1 MNKKWW
7 KEAVVYQ
14 IYPRSFM
21 DSNGDG
27 IGDLQGVI
35 QKLDY
40 IKDLGVDVIWMSPF
54 FKSPNDDNGYDISD
68 YCDIMDEFGTM
79 EDFDQLLNEIHNR
92 KLKLMIDLV
101 VNHTSDEHEWFKQ
114 AISDPGSPYR
124 DYYFFRDGKNGG
136 PPNNWASHFGFSAW
150 EKEPFGDQ
158 YFLHL
163 YTKKQ
168 PDLNWDNPS
177 VRREVYKIMQ
187 FWVDKGVDGFRMDV
201 INYISK
207 VPGLPPMPGDE
218 LQLAS
223 PYFSNGP
230 KVHEYLQE
238 MHREILSQKD
248 FITVGEMVSVTT
260 DEARL
265 YTHENRNEINMVFT
279 FEHMYVDAVGE
290 DKWQIR
296 PWELGEIK
304 EVFSRW
310 QNDLADGC
318 WNSLYL
324 NNHDQ
329 ARMVSRF
336 GDDKTYRV
344 ESAKMLGTFLHT
356 LKGTP
361 YIYQGEEL
369 GMTNIKFNSIE
380 EYKDIDTLNHYKE
393 ATENFDQSPA
403 KVMEAIYTKGRDN
416 ARTPMQ
422 WDDSPNAGFTAGTP
436 WIPVNPNFTKINAK
450 TELAN
455 PDSIFNYYKKLIE
468 LRKKNEIM
476 VYGEYQIICEEHPD
490 IYAYTRKYQGQML
503 LILLNFFGRNSDIT
517 LPDSVLSNHSR
528 LLIGNYD
535 HSDEVKKTMTLRPYE
550 ALVFIF

>member
-68 YCDIMDEFGTM
+68 YCDIMDEFGSM
-79 EDFDQLLNEIHNR
+79 EDFDQLLTEMHNR

-101 VNHTSDEHEWFKQ
+101 VNHTSGEHEWFKQ

-393 ATENFDQSPA
+393 ATENFDQSPV

-535 HSDEVKKTMTLRPYE
+535 HSDEIKKTMTLRPYE